1 MLHQVEGEAVLE
13 EASDPLLS
21 TGGGDDEVG
30 LALFEV
36 FERDS
41 FGVVVKDDLGVPR
54 FGTDLGIPL
63 GVGTE
68 SPAEAARK
76 IGIDEISLVTEELF
90 FPLVPIY
97 ISSCVK
103 ISGVSKRN
111 YQERQKFFNQQL
123 EQSRQVSESN
133 ENFELVLKNYEA
145 SCHSRNA
152 EDCWIITYKA
162 ALMNRTEDSL
172 KFLESAL
179 SQGWNNWKHLESDK
193 DIENIRN
200 LDRFKVL
207 VKKYK
212 K

>member
-1 MLHQVEGEAVLE
+1 MKKILMLILVFNLSSCSFYSVKTGSSNELGILE
-13 EASDPLLS
+13 SESCGRS
-21 TGGGDDEVG
+21 I
-30 LALFEV
+30 
-36 FERDS
+36 
-41 FGVVVKDDLGVPR
+41 
-54 FGTDLGIPL
+54 LGIPL
-63 GVGTE
+63 GTVE
-68 SPAEAARK
+68 SPTETARR
-76 IGIDEISLVTEELF
+76 IGIDEISLVTEEIF
-90 FPLVPIY
+90 FPIIPIY
-97 ISSCVK
+97 ISICTK

-123 EQSRQVSESN
+123 EQSRQISESN
-133 ENFELVLKNYEA
+133 ENFDLVLKKYEV
-145 SCHSRNA
+145 SCQSGNA

-162 ALMNRTEDSL
+162 ALMNRIEDSL